1 MGLEVTD
8 TCMEKEQ
15 GGKISYSD
23 GVSPDSNYLRD
34 GNQDLLQSP
43 EHVTGEQRTDML
55 NENVEAQYYEA
66 KECTAEM
73 PVESRQE
80 QDRPSSKVKDD
91 NRRPRTSVKPVT
103 KSIAGSC
110 KTKYT
115 VPQPF
120 ALATERRASHG
131 TRPIRNDA
139 GDMSAAQKP
148 SEANS
153 LQDPRSVQNQVS
165 LSNANALKKPQCDNK
180 KHSDEEDSSI
190 ASWYDLSP
198 LIKFDKVFA
207 LSDACPYWI
216 LVFHLMISSTMR
228 SDVVSARK
236 SGVTVAAAPVFRS
249 SERAARRKEFYSK
262 LEEKHQALEAERIQL
277 EERTKEERE
286 AAMKHL
292 RKNLL
297 FKANPMPSFYH
308 EGPPPKAELKK
319 PPPTRA
325 KSPKFCRR
333 KSCGDTG
340 GLDKDIGAYDRR
352 SQHILGYN
360 ANTTIASRI
369 SKVRPNIRRASAT
382 YNFNNESNHA
392 GETNESYMTEMQ
404 DEMNMDISVHS

>member
-1 MGLEVTD
+1 
-8 TCMEKEQ
+8 MEKEQ

-153 LQDPRSVQNQVS
+153 LQAPRSVQNQVS

-190 ASWYDLSP
+190 ASCD
-198 LIKFDKVFA
+198 
-207 LSDACPYWI
+207 
-216 LVFHLMISSTMR
+216 M
-228 SDVVSARK
+228 VSARK

-319 PPPTRA
+319 FPFFVLQPPPTRA